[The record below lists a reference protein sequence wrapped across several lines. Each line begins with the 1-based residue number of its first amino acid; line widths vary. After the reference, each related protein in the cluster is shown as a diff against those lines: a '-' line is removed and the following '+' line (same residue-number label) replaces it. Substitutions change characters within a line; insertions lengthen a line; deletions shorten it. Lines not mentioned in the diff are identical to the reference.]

1 MRALS
6 EEKEKI
12 CGRFDFPENAAYL
25 IDFFFDD
32 RQRDLI
38 LHAPDTFTE
47 ADYEPGFV
55 RQCYRDG
62 LVSYADYD
70 RGIFQLSNFYNMFDV
85 FICAHQDHYNQLT
98 RHEKGTLDT
107 WYFDRYYDS
116 LKGEVPT
123 PDRILSLEDTL
134 RFVDEH
140 EETIYLNPCDC
151 RSLTGDC
158 GHSRST
164 CLSYRGG
171 PNSFADRGISKTL
184 TKEEAKE
191 MIIAADREGLMHTVN
206 PSGVCNCCS
215 DCCYLFRSQK
225 RRDSLGVWP
234 ATETII
240 KLDADKCV
248 GCGKC
253 ARRCHFSVFTLN
265 REIRKV
271 SADVSTCVGCGICQT
286 QCPSGALTLVPR
298 PERAVS

>member
-6 EEKEKI
+6 EREEKI
-12 CGRFDFPENAAYL
+12 CRRFDYPENAAYL

-32 RQRDLI
+32 RQQELI
-38 LHAPDTFTE
+38 LNAPDTFTE

-55 RQCYRDG
+55 QQCYRGG
-62 LVSYADYD
+62 LVSYVDYD

-85 FICAHQDHYNQLT
+85 FVCTHQEKYHHLT
-98 RHEKGTLDT
+98 RHEKGMLDT

-116 LKGEVPT
+116 LEGEIPT
-123 PDRILSLEDTL
+123 PDRILSLKDTL
-134 RFVDEH
+134 KFIDSH
-140 EETIYLNPCDC
+140 EGTIYLNPCDC

-158 GHSRST
+158 GHSLST
-164 CLSYRGG
+164 CLSFRGG
-171 PNSFADRGISKTL
+171 VNSFADRGISKVL
-184 TKEEAKE
+184 TKEEARQ
-191 MIIAADREGLMHTVN
+191 MVIAADREGLMHTVN

-225 RRDSLGVWP
+225 RRGSLGVWP
-234 ATETII
+234 TTQTVIE
-240 KLDADKCV
+240 LHADKCI

-253 ARRCHFSVFTLN
+253 ERRCHFSVFTMN

-271 SADVSTCVGCGICQT
+271 SADISTCVGCGICQT

-298 PERAVS
+298 R